1 MLWKIALLA
10 AVVLGL
16 VLALARRGSSR
27 TEQLRASGL
36 LPPEGAG
43 TEEDVRRLIAAGRK
57 IEAIKVY
64 REIHGGGLKEA
75 KEAVE
80 RIAGE
85 MPGG

>member
-36 LPPEGAG
+36 LPPRAPE
-43 TEEDVRRLIAAGRK
+43 RRK
-57 IEAIKVY
+57 TS
-64 REIHGGGLKEA
+64 GG
-75 KEAVE
+75 
-80 RIAGE
+80 
-85 MPGG
+85 